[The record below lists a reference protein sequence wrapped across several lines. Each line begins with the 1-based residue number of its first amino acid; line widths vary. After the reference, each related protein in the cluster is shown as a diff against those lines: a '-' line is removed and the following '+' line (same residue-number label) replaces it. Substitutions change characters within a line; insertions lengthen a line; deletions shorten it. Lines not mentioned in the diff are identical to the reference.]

1 MINLLKALVPIA
13 NRRMK
18 SPKFIAIEGID
29 GCGKTTQVDLLSKWL
44 PNSGLLD
51 NGQSLVISREPG
63 GTVLGKNLRNLIL
76 DNSGEAPVEKAELLM
91 YMADRAQHV
100 DKVIRPALQ
109 RGDWVLLDRYV
120 GSTMAY
126 QGYGRGLPRHRIA
139 SLTDYVTEGLR
150 PDLTIWLDTPLY
162 TCMERI
168 KSKATDRIESSGY
181 EFMAK
186 VQHGFIELCAYTPTW
201 VRIDGNQETRLIES
215 NIQREILDRFS
226 Y

>member
-1 MINLLKALVPIA
+1 
-13 NRRMK
+13 MK
-18 SPKFIAIEGID
+18 LPKFIAIEGID
-29 GCGKTTQVDLLSKWL
+29 GCGKTTQVDHLAKWL
-44 PNSGLLD
+44 PTCGLLD
-51 NGQSLVISREPG
+51 NGQSIVVSREPG
-63 GTVLGKNLRNLIL
+63 GTGLGKILRSMIL

-120 GSTMAY
+120 GSTVAY
-126 QGYGRGLPRHRIA
+126 QGYGRGLPRNRIA

-162 TCMERI
+162 TCMERT
-168 KSKATDRIESSGY
+168 KSKASDRIESSGY

-186 VQHGFIELCAYTPTW
+186 VQHGFIELCSYTPTW
-201 VRIDGNQETRLIES
+201 VRVDGSQDEHLIAS
-215 NIQREILDRFS
+215 NIQREIQDRLS
-226 Y
+226 S